1 MNQYKVT
8 NVVWDYD
15 GDEDVNLPTF
25 DKTAF
30 EVSVNDDND
39 VEDVIADKL
48 SDWGGY
54 TVKSFNYEK
63 QLSNEDTL

>member
-1 MNQYKVT
+1 MAITKYKVT

-25 DKTAF
+25 DKAPF
-30 EVSVNDDND
+30 EVSVNDGDD
-39 VEDVIADKL
+39 VEDIIADKL

-54 TVKSFNYEK
+54 TVHSFNFTK
-63 QLSNEDTL
+63 

>member
-1 MNQYKVT
+1 MAITKYKVT

-25 DKTAF
+25 DNAPF
-30 EVSVNDDND
+30 EVSVNDGDD
-39 VEDVIADKL
+39 VEDIIADKL

-54 TVKSFNYEK
+54 TVHSFNFTK
-63 QLSNEDTL
+63 

>member
-1 MNQYKVT
+1 MTMTKYKVT

-25 DKTAF
+25 DKIPF
-30 EVSVNDDND
+30 EVSVNDGDD

-48 SDWGGY
+48 SEWGGY
-54 TVKSFNYEK
+54 TVQSFNFTK
-63 QLSNEDTL
+63 